1 VKKKQG
7 SNLMNSLII
16 LSIVLIVSL
25 IFNVV
30 MFWYSR
36 QITVKLAFIYDNIG
50 DVSEIIA
57 NYRVHLKTVYSMEMF
72 YGDET
77 LQYLMDHTRSIST
90 LLEEFED
97 KEFFLEEFESV
108 EKEALDQQEEEI
120 NAQTQIQE
128 ENVFYAGSR
137 RRNS

>member
-1 VKKKQG
+1 M
-7 SNLMNSLII
+7 SSLII
-16 LSIVLIVSL
+16 VSIVLVMSL
-25 IFNVV
+25 VFNGV

-36 QITVKLAFIYDNIG
+36 KLTQRLNFIYDNVG

-57 NYRVHLKTVYSMEMF
+57 NYRVHLKSVYSMEMF

-77 LQYLMDHTRSIST
+77 LKHLMDHTQSIGT
-90 LLEEFED
+90 LLEDFED
-97 KEFFLEEFESV
+97 QDFFLEEFEDV
-108 EKEALDQQEEEI
+108 EEDVPTNQKEEI

-137 RRNS
+137 RRDN